1 MNYALHLWHQ
11 ASDESESS
19 DDEAQSV
26 NKHAREQRTHKKNNA
41 TEQTLKAAQEHV
53 SNRYFMDLTRISGR
67 VPIMMHAQTI
77 TNPVSTWTNCS
88 YMCKQ

>member
-1 MNYALHLWHQ
+1 MNYALHLWHH

-41 TEQTLKAAQEHV
+41 TEQKLQAAKEHV

-67 VPIMMHAQTI
+67 VPIMMQALTI
-77 TNPVSTWTNCS
+77 ANPVSTWTNCVH
-88 YMCKQ
+88 CC